1 MTIRVFEAFAGI
13 GAPRKALM
21 NIGVDFEVVYTSE
34 INNDAIIAYE
44 KLYGEDKNLGDI
56 SKIDETKLNDFD
68 LFVAGFPCQDIS
80 HNGKQEGMK
89 EGTRSGLVWDAM
101 RIISYKKPRYVVFE
115 NVKNLLNI
123 KFKDDLDKIIDN
135 LQKLGYKVKYELL
148 NSKNFGVC
156 QNRERV
162 FIVGSLDSDFI
173 MPKKSDRPMKT
184 LHDLLVDD
192 ECDNIKPEIK
202 ERIMKESINP
212 NVKNA
217 IPEVLD
223 EIQYKVVCLNSKD
236 IYNKQPSQQYR
247 VYSKNGLMTTL
258 SAQLNGRYN
267 VISKNGFI
275 RKITPKESLLLQC
288 FDLDDYEKIK
298 DMDAKIYKLSGNSI
312 PVYMLEG
319 IFSEL
324 LKGYYDSKLNERK
337 DLKKENQNKMISVVS
352 IFSGGGGIDLGFE
365 NAGFDVIY
373 ATDFW
378 DKACDTLRYN
388 AKKNGHTHKKVEC
401 KDIREVDFKAIL
413 RENNLDRVD
422 CFVGGPPCPA
432 YSKSRFYLK
441 DKKRALEDESSFT
454 LYNYFRGLEELNPRV
469 FFFENVN
476 GFVFKPHQAAFDLLK
491 SEADRLGYDITY
503 KVINSANYGVPQTR
517 QRFIC
522 VGVKRDE
529 GEKFVFPDE
538 THYDPEKYSPLIHEG
553 MRPWV
558 TCGEAIGDLD
568 YDLPEDKDMEAG
580 SKHKDLL
587 KLVPPGDNYLYF
599 TEERGY
605 PEPIFKW
612 RSRYWSFLLK
622 LSPDRPSWTIQ
633 ASFSN
638 NQGPFH
644 WKNRFLRIAEIK
656 RIQTFDDDYEITGSM
671 KDQWRQI
678 GNAVPVK
685 LVQVIAEKIKQMY
698 F

>member
-1 MTIRVFEAFAGI
+1 MALRVFEAFAGI
-13 GAPRKALM
+13 GSPRKALI
-21 NIGVDFEVVYTSE
+21 NLGINFDVIYTSE
-34 INNDAIIAYE
+34 INNDAIVAYN
-44 KLYGEDKNLGDI
+44 KLYGENKNLGDI
-56 SKIDETKLNDFD
+56 SKIDETKLDDFD

-89 EGTRSGLVWDAM
+89 EGTRSSLVWDAL
-101 RIISYKKPRYVVFE
+101 RIIKYKKPQYIVFE

-123 KFKDDLDKIIDN
+123 KFRDDFNRIISD
-135 LQKLGYKVKYELL
+135 LEEIGYTVKYDLL

-162 FIVGSLDSDFI
+162 FIVGSLDSDFKI
-173 MPKKSDRPMKT
+173 PHKSDRRMKT
-184 LHDLLVDD
+184 LHEILVDD

-202 ERIMKESINP
+202 ERIMKESINI

-217 IPEVLD
+217 ISE
-223 EIQYKVVCLNSKD
+223 EINQINNRVICLNSKN

-267 VISKNGFI
+267 IISSKGFI

-288 FDLDDYEKIK
+288 FDINDYEKIK
-298 DMDAKIYKLSGNSI
+298 DMGTKIYKLSGNSI
-312 PVYMLEG
+312 PVYMLEE
-319 IFSEL
+319 IFKEL
-324 LKGYYDSKLNERK
+324 LDVNGINETCT
-337 DLKKENQNKMISVVS
+337 KENEKKMISVVS

-365 NAGFDVIY
+365 KAGFDVIY

-378 DKACDTLRYN
+378 DKACDTLKYN
-388 AKKNGHTHKKVEC
+388 AKINGHTHKKVEC
-401 KDIREVDFKAIL
+401 KDIRQVDFKAIL
-413 RENNLDRVD
+413 KENNLDRID

-454 LYNYFRGLEELNPRV
+454 LYNYFRGLEELNPKV

-503 KVINSANYGVPQTR
+503 KVINSADYGVPQTR

-522 VGVKRDE
+522 VGIKRGE
-529 GEKFVFPDE
+529 GEKFIFPKE
-538 THYDPEKYSPLIHEG
+538 THYDPEKYSPLIHQG
-553 MRPWV
+553 MNPWV

-568 YDLPEDKDMEAG
+568 YDLPEDKDMQAG

-622 LSPDRPSWTIQ
+622 LSPERPSWTIQ

-644 WKNRFLRIAEIK
+644 WKNRFLRISEIK
-656 RIQTFDDDYEITGSM
+656 RIQTFDDDYELLGDM
-671 KDQWRQI
+671 KDQWRQV

-685 LVQVIAEKIKQMY
+685 LVQVIAEKIKEMY
-698 F
+698 FKEDH